1 MTDVIDVVVKES
13 GSAQVVASFDSIAAA
28 AQRAHTS
35 VSALQK
41 LLGNVGRSTAAA
53 NRITALGTAAQ
64 VTTGHI
70 SNLNSALNALNN
82 TRVTASLNSANQAL
96 KGTSTHA
103 RNAATAVRD
112 LLGAFMSFQ
121 TIRRVVKSLVDA
133 QVTMQRIHYGL
144 LSATGSAAGAAA
156 QFEYLRENANR
167 LGLDL
172 RTSAQEYTRLA
183 AAANAMNVEVEDQQ
197 KLYTALSQASTVL
210 HLDAQRVQFATLA
223 LTQMFSKGKIQAE
236 ELRRQLGEAI
246 PGVVPRFQQAVM
258 RVVQGTD
265 LAKYSFEELMKRGL
279 LDTKK
284 FLPQLIEALSE
295 TGRGWEE
302 ASKGLNA
309 ELNRLKTAWFE
320 LKNSL
325 SEGIFNDAMIAVVRF
340 LSSSLKELTG
350 IVAGLGVA
358 IATAL
363 APAAIIKFIG
373 YVKMLATAVW
383 AAAGPWG
390 ILIGVVAGV
399 IGYIT
404 TMRDEI
410 KLGVDE
416 VTTLGDMMRA
426 AWSNL
431 VPVLQSVGE
440 FIDETLGGIFR
451 AITGTFNELIN
462 RATGYEHENE
472 ALWLRVLRV
481 IARIFD
487 MIGAVIRGTFMGA
500 IAVVKGFVDAFINNF
515 RAVGSVVDAIKSGD
529 IEGIKT
535 ALKSNLQGY
544 KDAALNAGEVF
555 GKAFQAEVLRQSSSG
570 LESVLDNWIA
580 EAQAIAKKRTEI
592 PGTDPLPP
600 PPPPPGGGDSAS
612 AKGAKELEKLKEA
625 LSRVIAKI
633 SPTEAATRELAEAQ
647 EVLNKATEKGLIT
660 QERNNWVME
669 RLRDKFKDVLDPV
682 GALVDKYREEREV
695 LQYVGDE
702 QEIQNIILS
711 RYLELKKKN
720 YDITLE
726 YVENAL
732 RPEIEATMAATR
744 ANQAYNQVLQQ
755 TVYAQRS
762 QIEMLKAISAAKAK
776 GDITEGQAAQQ
787 LIGIFGED
795 AMAGTAEM
803 YAAQLQQYQD
813 FLAKVDM
820 ARQQNLI
827 SEQTA
832 NALALKS
839 WADLQA
845 AKLAPAEA
853 FFGSMAQLMQSNN
866 AQAFRIGQAAAI
878 AETTINTYKAA
889 TAAYAAMAGIPVVG
903 PALGAAA
910 AAAAVVAGMAQISKI
925 RSQTPP
931 SFRTGGS
938 IVVGGS
944 GGIDSQ
950 LVQFNA
956 TPGEIVTINTP
967 AQANAMHNIEQ
978 LLLEDRQQR
987 GRGNLTQNVT
997 IVQQGKPN
1005 NRTPEQEARAMF
1017 KAGRKLVKLRS

>member
-13 GSAQVVASFDSIAAA
+13 GSAQVVTSFDSVAAA

-53 NRITALGTAAQ
+53 NRITGLGTAAQ
-64 VTTGHI
+64 AATGHVG
-70 SNLNSALNALNN
+70 NLNSALNTLNN
-82 TRVTASLNSANQAL
+82 TRVTQNLRSANQAL
-96 KGTSTHA
+96 NGTATQA
-103 RNAATAVRD
+103 RNAATGVRD
-112 LLGAFMSFQ
+112 LLAAFISFQ
-121 TIRRVVKSLVDA
+121 SIRAVIQSLVEA
-133 QVTMQRIHYGL
+133 QVAMQQIHYGL
-144 LSATGSAAGAAA
+144 LAATGSAAGAST
-156 QFEYLRENANR
+156 QFEYLRENADR

-183 AAANAMNVEVEDQQ
+183 ASANAMNVEVEDQQ

-246 PGVVPRFQQAVM
+246 PGVVPRFQRAVM
-258 RVVQGTD
+258 KVIEGTD
-265 LAKYSFEELMKRGL
+265 LAKYSFEDLMKRGL
-279 LDTKK
+279 LDTKQ
-284 FLPQLIEALSE
+284 FLPQLIAALTE

-302 ASKGLNA
+302 ASQGLNA

-320 LKNSL
+320 LKVSL
-325 SEGIFNDAMIAVVRF
+325 SEGLFNDAMIAIVRF
-340 LSSSLKELTG
+340 LSRNLKELTG
-350 IVAGLGVA
+350 IVAGLGIA
-358 IATAL
+358 IAVAL

-390 ILIGVVAGV
+390 ILIGVLAGV
-399 IGYIT
+399 IGYLV

-416 VTTLGDMMRA
+416 VTTLGDLMRSI
-426 AWSNL
+426 WESIS
-431 VPVLQSVGE
+431 P
-440 FIDETLGGIFR
+440 
-451 AITGTFNELIN
+451 AITGVTDIIAQFFGWLAGTSSGTFTQLLDDLN
-462 RATGYEHENE
+462 GYEHRNE
-472 ALWLRVLRV
+472 ATWLKMLRVV
-481 IARIFD
+481 VQVFD
-487 MIGAVIRGTFMGA
+487 MIGGVVRGVFTGIWA
-500 IAVVKGFVDAFINNF
+500 IISTTIDETINSFNALA
-515 RAVGSVVDAIKSGD
+515 AVGS
-529 IEGIKT
+529 
-535 ALKSNLQGY
+535 
-544 KDAALNAGEVF
+544 AALSFDVEGTRAAMANYVDVWSTGAENIKAAF
-555 GKAFQAEVLRQSSSG
+555 GKEFEAQQLSQMDSG
-570 LESVLDNWIA
+570 LEAWLNERIA
-580 EAQAIAKKRTEI
+580 RAQQIAAERTA
-592 PGTDPLPP
+592 TAA
-600 PPPPPGGGDSAS
+600 GGGDSPTTPDPARPS
-612 AKGAKELEKLKEA
+612 GGGGNNAARELDRLREA
-625 LSRVIAKI
+625 LSRVIAQI
-633 SPTEAATRELAEAQ
+633 SPTESATRQLAEAQ
-647 EVLNKATEKGLIT
+647 EVLTRAVAANLIE
-660 QERNNWVME
+660 QERADQVMS

-702 QEIQNIILS
+702 QEIQNVILS
-711 RYLELKKKN
+711 RYQELKKKN

-762 QIEMLKAISAAKAK
+762 QLEMLNAISAAKAN
-776 GDITEGQAAQQ
+776 GDITGGQAAQQ
-787 LIGIFGED
+787 VIGIFGED

-813 FLAKVDM
+813 FLAQVDM

-832 NALALKS
+832 NALAFQS

-845 AKLAPAEA
+845 AKLAPAET
-853 FFGSMAQLMQSNN
+853 FFGSMTALMQSNN
-866 AQAFRIGQAAAI
+866 AKAFKIGQAAAI
-878 AETTINTYKAA
+878 AETSINTYKAA
-889 TAAYAAMAGIPVVG
+889 TAAYSAMAGIPYVG
-903 PALGAAA
+903 PFLGAAA

-938 IVVGGS
+938 MVVGGS
-944 GGIDSQ
+944 GGTDSQ

-956 TPGEIVTINTP
+956 TPGETVSINTP
-967 AQANAMHNIEQ
+967 AQARA
-978 LLLEDRQQR
+978 LERLADEPVTP
-987 GRGNLTQNVT
+987 RGNFTQNVT
-997 IVQQGKPN
+997 IVQQGRPDR
-1005 NRTPEQEARAMF
+1005 RTSEQQA
-1017 KAGRKLVKLRS
+1017 RKLRRETQREYERNN